1 MCDCRLNI
9 IDETMKSGIR
19 KDFPT
24 PHHNDVVGGTS
35 HLWEQMGG
43 HYDTATFGG
52 KTAKQFARPNDAI
65 HIQAIKWFV

>member
-1 MCDCRLNI
+1 MCDCRVNI
-9 IDETMKSGIR
+9 IDETVKSGIR

-52 KTAKQFARPNDAI
+52 ETAK
-65 HIQAIKWFV
+65 